1 MNVSAFEG
9 RLRQF
14 FDDIA
19 VVQHYQRLSE
29 SVFKQTVKELIE
41 QKNQLEQLDAETKE
55 VFDNSL
61 SVYSIYNPYTGIIQ
75 PYSVKK
81 TSIAERVNQLHLFKN
96 RQYQWLLVE
105 AYELFEDFVLSIYDI
120 AGGCDIKLRMA
131 KDRANELDKKELK
144 KKVHQIMNH
153 FRMELPELKAIEHEN
168 KIQKNLRL
176 YINIIEKFR
185 HIVVHK
191 NGRTE
196 NAELVIEQILKSSCL
211 FSDNERE
218 PEARAIV
225 SSYIGKGG
233 DIDGLLVLVEKP
245 IFEFGGFSM
254 HVNRHE
260 DLVNVLLSYALVLSQ
275 CLVGRCCVAET

>member
-1 MNVSAFEG
+1 MTVSAFEG

-14 FDDIA
+14 FDEIA

-41 QKNQLEQLDAETKE
+41 KKNQLEQLDAETKE
-55 VFDNSL
+55 IFETNL

-75 PYSVKK
+75 PYSVNK

-96 RQYQWLLVE
+96 RQYQWLLAE
-105 AYELFEDFVLSIYDI
+105 AYELFEDFILSIYDI
-120 AGGCDIKLRMA
+120 AGNSDIKLRLA
-131 KDRANELDKKELK
+131 KDKANELDKKELK

-153 FRMELPELKAIEHEN
+153 FRLELPELKAIEHEN

-196 NAELVIEQILKSSCL
+196 NSELVIEQILKSSCL
-211 FSDNERE
+211 FSDNQRA

-225 SSYIGKGG
+225 GSYIGTG

-245 IFEFGGFSM
+245 IFEVGGVSM

-275 CLVGRCCVAET
+275 CLVNRCCVAET

>member
-1 MNVSAFEG
+1 MDVSVFEG

-19 VVQHYQRLSE
+19 VVQHYQRLTE

-41 QKNQLEQLDAETKE
+41 QKKRLEHLDAETKE

-61 SVYSIYNPYTGIIQ
+61 YVCSIYNPYTGIIL

-81 TSIAERVNQLHLFKN
+81 TSIGERVNQLHLFKN

-105 AYELFEDFVLSIYDI
+105 AYELFEDFVLSNYDI
-120 AGGCDIKLRMA
+120 AGDCDIKLRLA
-131 KDRANELDKKELK
+131 KDQANELDKKELK

-168 KIQKNLRL
+168 QIKKNLRL

-196 NAELVIEQILKSSCL
+196 NPELVIEQILKSSYL
-211 FSDNERE
+211 FSDNERA
-218 PEARAIV
+218 PEARTIV
-225 SSYIGKGG
+225 SSYIGKG

-245 IFEFGGFSM
+245 IFEVGGLSM

-275 CLVGRCCVAET
+275 CLVSRCCGAET